1 MKLINSLIAALAL
14 SIQPLMASAAFIF
27 SDVELTSRSVSF
39 KINGDMSSYTAPSS
53 DYDDQFSIFY
63 LGDLWI
69 GPSNSNTENG
79 WSSAVFDNNK
89 LFLEGNTGGFGLR
102 FNYSWSLYNTPLT
115 KAKASNK
122 LIHVDLGD
130 DYLNPLAAKG
140 ALKFVWGN
148 GNPKENHTVL
158 QEVKVWNLTS
168 VPEPATLAL
177 LGLGLAG
184 LGFMRLRH
192 SR

>member
-27 SDVELTSRSVSF
+27 SDVEITSRSVSF
-39 KINGDMSSYTAPSS
+39 KIDGDMSSYTAPSP

-69 GPSNSNTENG
+69 GPSKAHTENR
-79 WSSAVFDNNK
+79 WSSTVFDK
-89 LFLEGNTGGFGLR
+89 KEMFMKGKTGGFGLK
-102 FNYSWSLYNTPLT
+102 FNYSWSLYDTSL
-115 KAKASNK
+115 AKAEASNR
-122 LIHVDLGD
+122 LIHVDLGG

-148 GNPKENHTVL
+148 GNPSKKHTVL
-158 QEVKVWNLTS
+158 QEVSEWTS